1 MLLLKFRRFRL
12 GRQPYAVWAL
22 VCFCI
27 CAMVAVAPAQTP
39 TASLAPD
46 RNRVELEAVDTWT
59 DPLTGLMWAK
69 KSSDQEVN
77 WRQAMKYCKA
87 LQLGGYN
94 DWYLPTIDELKPL
107 FSVFENNWAVR
118 GSQHLSGWNW
128 SSSSAANA
136 PGTVW
141 SINLSPSGGVPNFS
155 RDEKEGMHALCVRR
169 PTEEVK
175 KNEFVPAVSTQY
187 LSSSIN
193 IQEPYVRPVQ
203 TSLIP
208 GRISEDQLKVTF
220 KAFVEAKQQAVKVL
234 ISQATRLS
242 DTLRS
247 IQSQVVHFNP
257 NPLYNN
263 FMTSPGFQRINELQ
277 RRLGIDLKPRDVKDI
292 QEMNAVLRHP
302 DSTVA
307 AFCPGNCDEV
317 HSAMD
322 QAIEREKRQQDILS
336 NGQQLVVEVEQ
347 SLDQA
352 DLSKAEGY
360 FQKMS
365 SDGSIA
371 ELGPIKQYL
380 ELNRPLQE
388 DLASYVKLLAT
399 HNDMARSLGATIH
412 YIATNEAALT
422 TAANAPITAS
432 YLAKWTVEDKASLR
446 VKLDSLPAFQ
456 SNVKTFVCKHVH
468 ATSTDKQFVEQYD
481 SASKDWEQLKRDLE
495 AAHDLVEITSDQA
508 AMQSIR
514 SWYGSEFSDSLMT
527 KGTGVEAAKGNETAL
542 MVYVGLATGVRERL
556 AAAESERLA
565 SIQRQHEQAE
575 ARKQAL
581 IDERNNLAGTIWN
594 KVIMI
599 TMLDDKFET
608 TQVMGYTM
616 ESDKQRDQLNTLL
629 RRDAAMLTPS
639 LWNEVNTAYQHM
651 LPGLTVWQ
659 ASHARSIIAGLRSR

>member
-12 GRQPYAVWAL
+12 VGQPYAVWAL
-22 VCFCI
+22 VCFCL
-27 CAMVAVAPAQTP
+27 CALATATPAQTS
-39 TASLAPD
+39 TASLPPD

-77 WRQAMKYCKA
+77 WRQAIKYCKA

-128 SSSSAANA
+128 SSSSAENG

-169 PTEEVK
+169 PTEKVK
-175 KNEFVPAVSTQY
+175 INDSIPAVSTQY
-187 LSSSIN
+187 LSSIN
-193 IQEPYVRPVQ
+193 IQEFYVRPVQ

-220 KAFVEAKQQAVKVL
+220 KAFVEAKQQAVKDL

-247 IQSQVVHFNP
+247 IQSQAVHFNP

-263 FMTSPGFQRINELQ
+263 FLTSPVVQRINELQ
-277 RRLGIDLKPRDVKDI
+277 RQLGIDLKPRDVKDI
-292 QEMNAVLRHP
+292 QEMNAVLRYP
-302 DSTVA
+302 GSIVA
-307 AFCPGNCDEV
+307 EFCPGNCDEV

-322 QAIEREKRQQDILS
+322 QAIEREKGQQDILN
-336 NGQQLVVEVEQ
+336 NGQQLVVEAEQ
-347 SLDQA
+347 SLDQG

-365 SDGSIA
+365 SDGPLA
-371 ELGPIKQYL
+371 KLGPIKQYL
-380 ELNRPLQE
+380 ELNRPLHE
-388 DLASYVKLLAT
+388 DLASYAKLLAT

-422 TAANAPITAS
+422 TAANVPITAS
-432 YLAKWTVEDKASLR
+432 YLAKWTVEDKGSLR
-446 VKLDSLPAFQ
+446 GKLDSLPAFQ
-456 SNVKTFVCKHVH
+456 SDVKPFVCKHVH

-495 AAHDLVEITSDQA
+495 SAHDLVEITSDQA
-508 AMQSIR
+508 AMQSIQT
-514 SWYGSEFSDSLMT
+514 WYGSEFTDSLIT
-527 KGTGVEAAKGNETAL
+527 KGARVEAAKGNETAL

-556 AAAESERLA
+556 AAAENERLA

-581 IDERNNLAGTIWN
+581 IDERNNLAGTIWH

-599 TMLDDKFET
+599 TMLDEKFTLTE
-608 TQVMGYTM
+608 VMGYTM
-616 ESDKQRDQLNTLL
+616 EADKQRAQLNNLL
-629 RRDAAMLTPS
+629 RKDSAMLTPS
-639 LWNEVNTAYQHM
+639 LWAEVDRAYQHL

>member
-12 GRQPYAVWAL
+12 VGQPYAVWAL
-22 VCFCI
+22 VCFCL
-27 CAMVAVAPAQTP
+27 CALATATPAQTS
-39 TASLAPD
+39 TASLPPD

-77 WRQAMKYCKA
+77 WRQAIKYCKA

-128 SSSSAANA
+128 SSSSAENG

-155 RDEKEGMHALCVRR
+155 RDERGGMHALCVRR
-169 PTEEVK
+169 PTEKVK
-175 KNEFVPAVSTQY
+175 INDSIPAVSTQY
-187 LSSSIN
+187 LSSIN
-193 IQEPYVRPVQ
+193 IQEFYVRPVQ

-220 KAFVEAKQQAVKVL
+220 KAFVEAKQQAVKDL